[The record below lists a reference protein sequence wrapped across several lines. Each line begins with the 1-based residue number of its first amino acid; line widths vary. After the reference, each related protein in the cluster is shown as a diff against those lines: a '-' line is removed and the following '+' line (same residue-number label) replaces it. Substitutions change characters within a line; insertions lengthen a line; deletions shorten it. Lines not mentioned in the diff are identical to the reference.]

1 MELDRGAIIAGVL
14 IALGL
19 GAGLA
24 WWSQADRVEHGA
36 AAERAAFATK
46 ASDSATAEKPPSL
59 YKWQDDN
66 GVWTYTDQPPT
77 DREFEVIRGTP
88 RVTNVPTVVPDVPRS
103 PQSKEI
109 PPPSD

>member
-24 WWSQADRVEHGA
+24 WWSQADRVEQNTS
-36 AAERAAFATK
+36 AERTAPTSN
-46 ASDSATAEKPPSL
+46 ASDSAATEKPPNL
-59 YKWQDDN
+59 YKWQDDK

-88 RVTNVPTVVPDVPRS
+88 RVTNVPTVVPEVPSR
-103 PQSKEI
+103 PQSNEI

>member
-24 WWSQADRVEHGA
+24 WWSQADRVEQGA
-36 AAERAAFATK
+36 AAERAALATQAK
-46 ASDSATAEKPPSL
+46 DGAAAEKPPSL
-59 YKWQDDN
+59 YKWQDDK
-66 GVWTYTDQPPT
+66 GVWTYTDQAPT

-88 RVTNVPTVVPDVPRS
+88 RVTNVPTVVPEVPSS
-103 PQSKEI
+103 PQSNDI